1 VRKFNGLWKVGN
13 AVTAFA
19 RRGPTLLAAV
29 AWLLGA
35 ASPAL
40 AAASDWSKTD
50 QAQVRLVAG
59 IDGVGD
65 RSSIPAGIQFRLQ
78 PGWKVYWRSP
88 GDAGFPPSADWSR
101 SGNVKAVSIAWPVP
115 ERFSIFDL
123 ETLGYHDEVV
133 LPVEVEL
140 GEPGA
145 AAALRAQINYLVCA
159 EICIPQE
166 AALALTIPVGPAA
179 VSEQSHL
186 LARYA
191 ARVPP
196 KDGRHGLSLSF
207 VSLTAGTSGFLLTLR
222 AGSAAGFTAPDVFIE
237 GPAGAYFNR
246 PSVDLQDAGRTA
258 EMKVG
263 GGGVETGAFAGRPLR
278 VTLVDG
284 ERSLETT
291 LIPGPEALAA
301 DPPVS
306 PQAAE
311 GSGLPVILFFAL
323 LGGLILNL
331 MPCVLPV
338 LSIKLLAVAGYGG
351 AEAWKIRIGFTA
363 AAAGILVSFLAI
375 AAGLIGFKAAGASI
389 GWGIQFQ
396 QPVFLVLLTLV
407 LTLFA
412 ANLFGLFEF
421 RLPGPLAD
429 FAVRHGHGSSLA
441 GHFLTGALATLLATP
456 CTAPFL
462 GTAVGFALSRGPLEI
477 AVVMLAV
484 GSGLALP
491 YLVVAAVPELV
502 SWLPRPGRWMV
513 VLRRVLALALAA
525 TVAWLLSVL
534 YSLIGT
540 DAVAGVALL
549 LVLIPAVLAA
559 RRLPDSRI
567 GRHAG
572 VIVAGLA
579 LAVVFVPVFRAEPPP
594 PVSAKQGWVAFDEAE
609 VRRLVA
615 GGKVV
620 LVDVTADWCI
630 TCQVNKRLVL
640 DNAAVASALR
650 NPDVVTMRA
659 DWTRPD
665 PRIARYL
672 ASFGR
677 YGIPFNVV
685 YGPAAPEGIALPE
698 LLDTDAVLSALAAA
712 GTDKVRVAR

>member
-1 VRKFNGLWKVGN
+1 MPF
-13 AVTAFA
+13 
-19 RRGPTLLAAV
+19 LAAV
-29 AWLLGA
+29 VWLLGA
-35 ASPAL
+35 APSAL
-40 AAASDWSKTD
+40 AAASDWSVTD

-101 SGNVKAVSIAWPVP
+101 SGNVKAVSVAWPVP

-133 LPVEVEL
+133 LPIDVEL

-145 AAALRAQINYLVCA
+145 AATLRAQVNYLVCA
-159 EICIPQE
+159 EICIPQD
-166 AALALTIPVGPAA
+166 AALALTIPAGPAA

-196 KDGRHGLSLSF
+196 KDGRHGMSLSL
-207 VSLTAGTSGFLLTLR
+207 VSLTAGKSGFVLTLR
-222 AGSAAGFTAPDVFIE
+222 AGSAAGFAAPDVFVE

-246 PSVDLQDAGRTA
+246 PSVDLREGGRTA
-258 EMKVG
+258 ELKVG
-263 GGGVETGAFAGRPLR
+263 GGGVDVEAFAGRPLR

-284 ERSLETT
+284 DRSLETT
-291 LIPGPEALAA
+291 LAPGSAALAA
-301 DPPVS
+301 AP
-306 PQAAE
+306 AMREAGE
-311 GSGLPVILFFAL
+311 GAGLPVILLFAL

-351 AEAWKIRIGFTA
+351 AEARKIRIGFMA

-375 AAGLIGFKAAGASI
+375 AGVLIGLKAAGVSI

-396 QPVFLVLLTLV
+396 QPVFLALLTLV

-412 ANLFGLFEF
+412 ANLLGLFEF

-429 FAVRHGHGSSLA
+429 FAVRHGQGSSLA

-491 YLVVAAVPELV
+491 YLAVAAVPGLV

-513 VLRRVLALALAA
+513 VLRQVLALALAA
-525 TVAWLLSVL
+525 TVAWLLTVL

-540 DAVAGVALL
+540 DAVVGVALL
-549 LVLIPAVLAA
+549 LALIPAVLAA
-559 RRLPDSRI
+559 RRLPESRV
-567 GRHAG
+567 GRYAG
-572 VIVAGLA
+572 LVVAGLA
-579 LAVVFVPVFRAEPPP
+579 VAVVLVPVFRAEPP
-594 PVSAKQGWVAFDEAE
+594 VSLVGKQGWVAFDEAE
-609 VRRLVA
+609 IGRLVA
-615 GGKVV
+615 RGKVV

-640 DNAAVASALR
+640 GSTSVAGALQ
-650 NPDVVTMRA
+650 NSDVVTMRA

-685 YGPAAPEGIALPE
+685 YGPAAPDGIPLPE
-698 LLDTDAVLSALAAA
+698 LLDSDSVLAALTA
-712 GTDKVRVAR
+712 ASTDKVRVAR